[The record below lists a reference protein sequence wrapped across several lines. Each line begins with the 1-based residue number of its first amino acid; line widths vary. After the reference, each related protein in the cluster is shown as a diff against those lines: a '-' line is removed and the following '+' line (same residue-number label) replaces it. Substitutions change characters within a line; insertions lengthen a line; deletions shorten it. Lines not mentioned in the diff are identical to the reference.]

1 MFKALYCKKKIM
13 RRTLLLALMLVVA
26 FTDSKSQALLKGSWM
41 LGGSIAAENLE
52 QTDGIIGGFV
62 STSAKLRS
70 IAVQPQIAYFIANQ
84 VATGLRLYAGGETQ
98 TLIQTFQGTSRSFS
112 TGYDARGIGGF
123 IKIYQPLGSR
133 FFFDLE
139 IGGSYQVAPRSGR
152 QFDPVTF
159 EAFDARAYELYANP
173 GISFFFNSRWVL
185 QSYFA
190 SVYLRNVDATSSTL
204 LPEAGSGYGLLFGPQ
219 ALVFRL
225 NYFFGKE
232 RNPAGR

>member
-1 MFKALYCKKKIM
+1 MHDMFYAVYCSKKKM
-13 RRTLLLALMLVVA
+13 RYTGLLALLFVLTI
-26 FTDSKSQALLKGSWM
+26 TDSKSQVLLKGSWM

-52 QTDGIIGGFV
+52 QPDGIIGGFV
-62 STSAKLRS
+62 STSTKLRS
-70 IAVQPQIAYFIANQ
+70 IAVQPQIAYFLANQ

-98 TLIQTFQGTSRSFS
+98 TIIQTIQGTSQSFS
-112 TGYDARGIGGF
+112 IGYDALGIGGF

-139 IGGSYQVAPRSGR
+139 IGGNYMVAPRSKR
-152 QFDPVTF
+152 QFDPVTN
-159 EAFDARAYELYANP
+159 EPFDARASELYANP

-190 SVYLRNVDATSSTL
+190 SVYLRNVDATYSTL
-204 LPEAGSGYGLLFGPQ
+204 LPETGSGYGLLFGPQ
-219 ALVFRL
+219 AMVFRL

-232 RNPAGR
+232 D